1 LDIGRLFSSSSIP
14 FHSLRNNK
22 AMRNGFSF
30 AFEFLSRI
38 WNGLYTEEESRTL
51 VDSAN
56 TTQELILS
64 DGSGQTSTT
73 IRVGEEQNE
82 EEDAASDEERG
93 DGPFWTRSDSSDS
106 SSSSSCSFTEDEE
119 VTEEVYRPAVVPPRR
134 VSFHPH
140 VEVREYSLTISDH
153 PCCEDPYPVSLDWA
167 HASPYLRYIDDSKIR
182 GTTYNPGRRISGV
195 EAKRRRL
202 AAVRGCSEMDIDNM
216 ITVVPSASSPS
227 SYELV
232 PSSVG
237 RSILSYIST
246 LRLPTVSLLPARP
259 WQRDGYLADAD
270 DDEYLLLYAGT
281 PNATHDGG
289 TGPAPSLEDL
299 ESGLY

>member
-1 LDIGRLFSSSSIP
+1 
-14 FHSLRNNK
+14 
-22 AMRNGFSF
+22 MRNGFSF

-38 WNGLYTEEESRTL
+38 WNGLYTEEESRTP

-56 TTQELILS
+56 TQELILS
-64 DGSGQTSTT
+64 NGSGQTSTT

-82 EEDAASDEERG
+82 EEDAASDEER
-93 DGPFWTRSDSSDS
+93 DGPFWTRSASSDS
-106 SSSSSCSFTEDEE
+106 SSSSSSFTEDEE

-202 AAVRGCSEMDIDNM
+202 AAVRGCSETDIDNM
-216 ITVVPSASSPS
+216 ITVVPFSSSPS

-232 PSSVG
+232 PSSLSLS
-237 RSILSYIST
+237 RSILSYISK
-246 LRLPTVSLLPARP
+246 LSLSARP
-259 WQRDGYLADAD
+259 WKRDGYLADAV

>member
-1 LDIGRLFSSSSIP
+1 LDIGRLYSSSSIP
-14 FHSLRNNK
+14 IHSLKNK

-38 WNGLYTEEESRTL
+38 WNGLYTEDEANRTP

-56 TTQELILS
+56 TQELILS
-64 DGSGQTSTT
+64 YGSGQTSRT

-82 EEDAASDEERG
+82 EEDAASDEERE
-93 DGPFWTRSDSSDS
+93 GPFWSRSDSSSDS
-106 SSSSSCSFTEDEE
+106 SSSSSSSFTEDEE
-119 VTEEVYRPAVVPPRR
+119 VTEEVLYRPAVVPPRR

-153 PCCEDPYPVSLDWA
+153 PCCEDPYPLSLDWA

-202 AAVRGCSEMDIDNM
+202 AAVRGCSETDIDNM
-216 ITVVPSASSPS
+216 ISAFPFSSSPS

-232 PSSVG
+232 PSSLG
-237 RSILSYIST
+237 RSILSYISK
-246 LRLPTVSLLPARP
+246 LSLSARP
-259 WQRDGYLADAD
+259 WNRDDYLADAD
-270 DDEYLLLYAGT
+270 DDEYLMLYAGT
-281 PNATHDGG
+281 PIGG